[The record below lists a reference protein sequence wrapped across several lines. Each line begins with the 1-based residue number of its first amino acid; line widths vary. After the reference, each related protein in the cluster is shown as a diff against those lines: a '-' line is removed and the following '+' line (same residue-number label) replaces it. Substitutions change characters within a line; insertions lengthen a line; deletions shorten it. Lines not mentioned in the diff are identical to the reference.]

1 MSNLVILNLQ
11 VLVALGTYVVIYRIY
26 LRPWFKAQPFGS
38 AVLPLLILHAFRYL
52 GLTLIIP
59 GQIDPAVPRDALQI
73 MAWGDF
79 ASGVTALLAAVAVH
93 HRWSAA
99 TGLVALFTLVGIGDL
114 VSVGYTAV
122 NAGVFF
128 SDIGTMW
135 FVLVLYAPV
144 MLLAQLYIAYRLI
157 LHLRGTSANHG
168 SLIDSRRAE
177 RAATTLAPG
186 GDAR

>member
-11 VLVALGTYVVIYRIY
+11 TLVALGTYVVIFRIY
-26 LRPWFKAQPFGS
+26 LQPWFKAQPFDR
-38 AVLPLLILHAFRYL
+38 AVLPLLILHTFRYL

-59 GQIDPAVPRDALQI
+59 GQIGPTVSQDALQI

-99 TGLVALFTLVGIGDL
+99 TALVALFSLVGIGDL
-114 VSVGYTAV
+114 LTVGFTAV

-128 SDIGTMW
+128 ADIGTMW

-157 LHLRGTSANHG
+157 LHVSGRTSVSPAHN
-168 SLIDSRRAE
+168 
-177 RAATTLAPG
+177 
-186 GDAR
+186 